1 MGECPRGT
9 GAEACGKGYIS
20 GHAPGIRPSK
30 KARRPLFLQSIGW
43 GTSLKE
49 TAHLMHIQKNDKLQ
63 GSGWQG
69 LPPDPH
75 GSPVESL
82 SEIETQ
88 TPPLELLKKVFIP

>member
-1 MGECPRGT
+1 
-9 GAEACGKGYIS
+9 
-20 GHAPGIRPSK
+20 
-30 KARRPLFLQSIGW
+30 
-43 GTSLKE
+43 
-49 TAHLMHIQKNDKLQ
+49 MHIQKNDKLQ

-75 GSPVESL
+75 GYPVESL